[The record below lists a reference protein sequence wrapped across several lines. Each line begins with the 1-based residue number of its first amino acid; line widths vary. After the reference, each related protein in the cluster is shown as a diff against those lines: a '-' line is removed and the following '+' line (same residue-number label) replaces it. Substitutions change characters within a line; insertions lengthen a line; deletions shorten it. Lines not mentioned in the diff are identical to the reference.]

1 MSIDLYKYAAQQG
14 LRFPSRAGSLSV
26 EDLFQLPLTSARD
39 ANLDDTAK
47 MVNAALKSVSEESFV
62 TTSNPRKGPLEVAL
76 EIVKDVIAT
85 KQAENEAVRLKASR
99 AEERRKLLDAIS
111 AADARELS
119 SASKEDLLKK
129 LAELDG

>member
-1 MSIDLYKYAAQQG
+1 VSIDLYKYAAQQG